1 MRKRILKKSEVLR
14 EGYVKG
20 LKKAQAVINEMLVQT
35 QGFDEGELEGDTFT
49 YNGKKGDDFSAKR
62 KVGKSNA
69 NDELLVAT

>member
-49 YNGKKGDDFSAKR
+49 YNGKKGDDFSGKR
-62 KVGKSNA
+62 KAGKSNA